1 MPHLTV
7 RWTPNA
13 LQGVHRAY
21 RFLAEKDPDAARAAA
36 GAIRRQAVILGKFPN
51 AGRPADDLDPEHRG
65 LLIPFGASG
74 YVLIYEVRDDAILVL
89 AVRHQKE
96 AGY

>member
-1 MPHLTV
+1 MPHLTLL
-7 RWTPNA
+7 WTPNA
-13 LQGVHRAY
+13 LQGVQRAY
-21 RFLAEKDPDAARAAA
+21 RFLAEKDLDAARAAA
-36 GAIRRQAVILGKFPN
+36 RAIRRQALILQKFPN
-51 AGRPADDLDPEHRG
+51 AGRPAHDLDPEHRE

-74 YVLIYEVRDDAILVL
+74 YALVYEVHGETILIL